1 MKVVIIVSR
10 SRMSRVAKVQ
20 KGLMC
25 PILLLD
31 ISSEYSL
38 KDE

>member
-25 PILLLD
+25 PILLN
-31 ISSEYSL
+31 ISSEYPL